1 VILDTGVLIAIERG
15 RLEVDAV
22 LGADDAAVAAITGM
36 ELLVGVERADE
47 AHRQARAVHVE
58 ALLASLPTEN
68 YTLDVARVHARL
80 AVHAMAAG
88 KMRSAFDM
96 IIAATAAATGRVLLT
111 TDASADFAH
120 LPGVSAEVLS
130 VAS

>member
-1 VILDTGVLIAIERG
+1 
-15 RLEVDAV
+15 
-22 LGADDAAVAAITGM
+22 
-36 ELLVGVERADE
+36 
-47 AHRQARAVHVE
+47 
-58 ALLASLPTEN
+58 LLASLPIEN
-68 YTLDVARVHARL
+68 YTLGVARVHARL

-111 TDASADFAH
+111 TDASADFEH

-130 VAS
+130 VAL